1 MCGVC
6 GIVDLDNSPPIGAD
20 ELDAM
25 CKTIEHRGPDGTRT
39 MIRDS
44 VAFGH
49 TRLSVI
55 DTETG
60 WQPIANEDGS
70 VFVILNGEI
79 YNFRELRK
87 ELEAAGHRFTTA
99 SDTEVAVHLYE
110 DDGPDFV
117 KRLEGMFALAIW
129 DEPNRRLVLARD
141 RIGKKPLFYSE
152 RAGSLS
158 FASEVKTLAESD
170 RFAGRGSQ
178 EIDPVA
184 LASYLAYGYVAEP
197 RSIFRGISKLPPAH
211 TLVFDESGLDIRRYW
226 ELNQQAD
233 DSISLEDAV
242 SETRRQADRAVS
254 SRLISDVP
262 LGFFLSGGLD
272 SSIVVAAAAQAS
284 SSRLK
289 TFSIGFEEDSYSEL
303 GYARTVA
310 DRFDTDHEEFVVT
323 ADLIGDLESIVHY
336 ADEPFADS
344 SMVPMYYLSR
354 QTRQHVTVALSG
366 DGGDEVFGGYDR
378 YIGLGLARK
387 YHRVPGFIRKGLIG
401 PLAGL
406 IPESPGK
413 RSNLRRVKRLTY
425 PATDSAEQWYSGWMQ
440 QFRTE
445 SHPAAFTQG
454 FASAIAESDGWSDH
468 MANAFASLAKPPSSR
483 AAQWV
488 DTTTYLPGDLMVKA
502 DRMSMAHGL
511 EVRSPFLDHHLVG
524 FASTIPGEY
533 SISGRAGKQILKQ
546 AYADLIPDEISRR
559 PKAGFTVPVGEW
571 INGPL
576 RDTTRNL
583 LLAPN
588 AEVSKVIK
596 PEFIVRMVEQHAG
609 RRHNHA
615 IRLWNLICLETWAQ
629 TFGVKLG

>member
-6 GIVDLDNSPPIGAD
+6 GIVDLNNSPPIRTD
-20 ELDAM
+20 QLDAM
-25 CKTIEHRGPDGTRT
+25 CRTIEHRGPDGTRT
-39 MIRDS
+39 MIRES

-60 WQPIANEDGS
+60 WQPIANENDS
-70 VFVILNGEI
+70 IFVILNGEI
-79 YNFRELRK
+79 YNFQTLRK
-87 ELEAAGHRFTTA
+87 ELEAKGHKFKTT
-99 SDTEVAVHLYE
+99 SDTEAIVHLYE
-110 DDGPDFV
+110 EEGLDFV
-117 KRLEGMFALAIW
+117 KRLDGMFALAIW
-129 DEPNRRLVLARD
+129 DEPNNRLVLARD
-141 RIGKKPLFYSE
+141 RIGKKPLYYTESN
-152 RAGSLS
+152 GKLS
-158 FASEVKTLAESD
+158 FASETKALTETRLID
-170 RFAGRGSQ
+170 R
-178 EIDPVA
+178 EVDPVA
-184 LASYLAYGYVAEP
+184 LASYLTYGYVAEP
-197 RSIFRGISKLPPAH
+197 LSIFKGISKLPPAH
-211 TLVFDESGLDIRRYW
+211 LLVFDQSGVKIQRYW
-226 ELNQQAD
+226 ELNSETDPMIAV
-233 DSISLEDAV
+233 EDAV
-242 SETRRQADRAVS
+242 SETRRLADQAVS

-272 SSIVVAAAAQAS
+272 SSIVVGAAAQVTS
-284 SSRLK
+284 GKLK

-303 GYARTVA
+303 GYAKTIA
-310 DRFDTDHEEFVVT
+310 KRFDTDHEEFVVT
-323 ADLIGDLESIVHY
+323 ADLVGDLESIVRY

-344 SMVPMYYLSR
+344 SMIPMYYLAR

-387 YHRVPGFIRKGLIG
+387 YHKIPGFIRKGLIG

-468 MANAFASLAKPPSSR
+468 MANAFATLAKPPSSK

-576 RDTTRNL
+576 RDTTRDL
-583 LLAPN
+583 LLTPS
-588 AEVSKVIK
+588 AEVGKVIK
-596 PEFIVRMVEQHAG
+596 PEFIARMVEQHAG

-615 IRLWNLICLETWAQ
+615 VRLWNLICLETWAQ

>member
-6 GIVDLDNSPPIGAD
+6 GIVDLENSPPIRAD
-20 ELDAM
+20 QLDAM
-25 CKTIEHRGPDGTRT
+25 CRTIEHRGPDGTRT
-39 MIRDS
+39 MIREF

-60 WQPIANEDGS
+60 WQPISNEDDS
-70 VFVILNGEI
+70 IFVILNGEI
-79 YNFRELRK
+79 YNFLELRK
-87 ELEAAGHRFTTA
+87 ELAAKGHKFETA
-99 SDTEVAVHLYE
+99 SDTEAIVHLYE
-110 DDGPDFV
+110 EDGLDFV
-117 KRLEGMFALAIW
+117 KRLDGMFALAIW
-129 DEPNRRLVLARD
+129 DEPNNRLVLARD
-141 RIGKKPLFYSE
+141 RIGKKPLYYAESN
-152 RAGSLS
+152 SKLS
-158 FASEVKTLAESD
+158 FASETKALTETHLID
-170 RFAGRGSQ
+170 R
-178 EIDPVA
+178 EVDPVA
-184 LASYLAYGYVAEP
+184 LTSYLTYGYVAEP
-197 RSIFRGISKLPPAH
+197 LSIFKGISKLPPAH
-211 TLVFDESGLDIRRYW
+211 LLVFDQSGLKIQRYW
-226 ELNQQAD
+226 ELNSET
-233 DSISLEDAV
+233 DSAITIEDAV
-242 SETRRQADRAVS
+242 SETRRLADKAVS

-272 SSIVVAAAAQAS
+272 SSIVVGAAAQAS
-284 SSRLK
+284 SSKLK

-303 GYARTVA
+303 GYAKTIA

-323 ADLIGDLESIVHY
+323 ADLVGDLESIVRY

-344 SMVPMYYLSR
+344 SMIPMYYLSR

-387 YHRVPGFIRKGLIG
+387 YHQIPRFIRKGLIG

-406 IPESPGK
+406 ILESPGK
-413 RSNLRRVKRLTY
+413 RSNLRRVKRLSY
-425 PATDSAEQWYSGWMQ
+425 PATNSAEQWYMGWMQ

-445 SHPAAFTQG
+445 SHSAAFTTG
-454 FASAIAESDGWSDH
+454 FASSIAESDGWSDH
-468 MANAFASLAKPPSSR
+468 MAEAFATLANPATSKS
-483 AAQWV
+483 AQWV

-502 DRMSMAHGL
+502 DRMSMAHGI
-511 EVRSPFLDHHLVG
+511 EVRSPFLDHHLVD

-533 SISGRAGKQILKQ
+533 SITGRSGKQILKR
-546 AYADLIPDEISRR
+546 AYANLIPDEISRR